1 MKKRKKTSKVRF
13 VAFFV
18 PLEEKK
24 VKINL
29 LAETNESDSEASEEF
44 EGLGDEIDEEQGG
57 SLEDETDSKS
67 KSKRSNGN
75 LASNWK
81 SSYCF
86 QIWHANC

>member
-1 MKKRKKTSKVRF
+1 MLHFLCRWKK
-13 VAFFV
+13 
-18 PLEEKK
+18 KK

-75 LASNWK
+75 LASN
-81 SSYCF
+81 
-86 QIWHANC
+86 